1 MGSEEKG
8 YQSPKFL
15 ELSPSPIIFEPVSPV
30 TNVFYDDAN
39 RQVFTVRSGGA
50 TGVSCKGPDDR
61 TVRNFRMEDKGT
73 VMSIK
78 FSPEYKILAI
88 QRGQRSVEFA
98 NYANGEIDP
107 TEYSQAVKGKM
118 SKIIGFV
125 WTSAYEIV
133 FVTDCGL
140 ELFTVLPDK
149 RMLKNVKVINLSVN
163 WFVFH
168 ADSSLLVLSSGSS
181 GNMLHPFQ
189 FKQQNINKLPK
200 FEVELSPGK
209 GVGQNILQERDVTI
223 VMLYGQLYIS
233 VLRQQPRG
241 SSPAAGPAVGATANA
256 GVGAAPAGAEI
267 VLCHIHKD
275 GQIRKTDILRL
286 DLNGRFAISIVDNL
300 VVVHIQASKSSLV
313 FDIRLGGECPDH
325 LVNIHRPLFGPVKI
339 KPFKI
344 TPSLGIPM
352 VPKGAQE
359 EDEFCQLYASTWIL
373 FQPDVVIDAALG
385 CLWYLHLKLE
395 QVVGLFKSKQRLIDF
410 LLLRRD
416 SKMTILSVCKQ
427 LLGPSEAPAMLPVV
441 ARIFDRLNEC
451 YRAYMDQEQPSTTV
465 AAGAQWFVDSEFHS
479 ARASLDAGLTRLPGG
494 ILGSVYRRR
503 GPVIVDQSD
512 MYTHVLSV
520 FVDSKD
526 IPPKRLVAV
535 LIEYIRSLN
544 QQRIP
549 VQHYLYE
556 ILINTLVHRNCF
568 YQLHQLLQY
577 HVISDSKP
585 LACLMLSLQS
595 VYPPA
600 HQLAL
605 DMLKRL
611 GTANEEI
618 VEVLL
623 SKDQLLPALRFVR
636 SIGAQDTISARKFLE
651 AAANTKDDMTFYSIF
666 KVGSLTVKVGDDS
679 GDWKRGYNHEYSIKR
694 AKSIQSAIKQLSF
707 QVLRAT
713 EYETPGQASVPN
725 WGTLREVRQRL

>member
-1 MGSEEKG
+1 MDS
-8 YQSPKFL
+8 SPNFL
-15 ELSPSPIIFEPVSPV
+15 ELSPNPIVFEPVSPV

-61 TVRNFRMEDKGT
+61 TLRNFRMEDKGA

-78 FSPEYKILAI
+78 FAPEYRILAI
-88 QRGQRSVEFA
+88 QRGQKSVEFV
-98 NYANGEIDP
+98 NYTNGEIDAV
-107 TEYSQAVKGKM
+107 EYSQTVKGKM
-118 SKIIGFV
+118 SKILGFV
-125 WTSAYEIV
+125 WTSPFEIV
-133 FVTDCGL
+133 FITDCGI
-140 ELFTVLPDK
+140 ELYTVMYDK
-149 RMLKNVKVINLSVN
+149 RTLKSIKTINLNVN

-168 ADSSLLVLSSGSS
+168 ADSGVLILSSAKA

-189 FKQQNINKLPK
+189 FKNQNIIKLPK
-200 FEVELSPGK
+200 FEVELSPAK
-209 GVGQNILQERDVTI
+209 GTGQLQLQERDVTI
-223 VMLYGQLYIS
+223 VQLYGQLYIS
-233 VLRQQPRG
+233 VLRQQPRVT
-241 SSPAAGPAVGATANA
+241 SPSASGAS
-256 GVGAAPAGAEI
+256 GAEI
-267 VLCHIHKD
+267 VLCQMLKD
-275 GQIRKTDILRL
+275 GQIRKTDVLRL
-286 DLNGRFAISIVDNL
+286 DMNGRFAISVVDNL
-300 VVVHIQASKSSLV
+300 VIVHIQATKTSLV
-313 FDIRLGGECPDH
+313 FDIRLGGDCPDH
-325 LVNIHRPLFGPVKI
+325 LVNEHRPLFGPVKI

-352 VPKGAQE
+352 LPKATHE
-359 EDEFCQLYASTWIL
+359 EDQFCELYASTWIL

-385 CLWYLHLKLE
+385 CLWYLNVKLD
-395 QVVGLFKSKQRLIDF
+395 QVIHLFKSKTRLIDF

-416 SKMTILSVCKQ
+416 SKMTILTVCKQ
-427 LLGPSEAPAMLPVV
+427 LLGPSTSPAPLPVV

-451 YRAYMDQEQPSTTV
+451 YRVHVDQEQQQGPG
-465 AAGAQWFVDSEFHS
+465 AAGGAAQWFVDSEFHNS
-479 ARASLDAGLTRLPGG
+479 RKSLDAGSSRLPHAH
-494 ILGSVYRRR
+494 GSGAYRRR

-520 FVDSKD
+520 FVDSND

-535 LIEYIRSLN
+535 LIDYIRSLN

-556 ILINTLVHRNCF
+556 ILINTLVHCNCF

-585 LACLMLSLQS
+585 LACLMLSLECG
-595 VYPPA
+595 YPPA

-623 SKDQLLPALRFVR
+623 SKNQLLPALRFVR
-636 SIGAQDTISARKFLE
+636 GIGAQDTISARKFLE
-651 AAANTKDDMTFYSIF
+651 AAFNTGDKMTFYSIF
-666 KVGSLTVKVGDDS
+666 KFFEQRNLRLRGRPQFPVGEHCEKYVKEFEALFGKNATVS
-679 GDWKRGYNHEYSIKR
+679 
-694 AKSIQSAIKQLSF
+694 
-707 QVLRAT
+707 
-713 EYETPGQASVPN
+713 SVP
-725 WGTLREVRQRL
+725 